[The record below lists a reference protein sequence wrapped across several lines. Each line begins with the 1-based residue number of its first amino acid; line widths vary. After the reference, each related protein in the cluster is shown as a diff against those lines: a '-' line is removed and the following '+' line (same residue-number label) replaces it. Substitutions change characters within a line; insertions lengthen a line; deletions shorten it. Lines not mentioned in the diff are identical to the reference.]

1 MKPNT
6 DSQVFLAGDIGG
18 TNTNLALVR
27 YRQGAFKL
35 EYSQRYS
42 TQQENS
48 LLDPLARFLDSAKQA
63 GFSAPLSACCVSGAG
78 PVVGGVIQLT
88 NAPWAIR
95 QSELQNFLK
104 IPTFLINDFTAVS
117 YAVVLLDTQ
126 DKQAV
131 TMMPHPDGSQPQPGS
146 GMALVVGAGTG
157 LGTGFIQKNED
168 GSYRAFAS
176 EGGHSELPCYD
187 DLSRAFHSWM
197 TDKLGTA
204 PGVELAVSGQ
214 GIDNIFSFI
223 CSPAF
228 SKSLI
233 GERYSLADQTLD
245 MELSQTV
252 SSILAKPESERPALI
267 AGNRA
272 SDWRCALT
280 MEVFVNFYA
289 RKVSGLAS
297 IFLPSGGIYLAGGIS
312 SKNEAFLL
320 ENHRFMR
327 IFEENYA
334 PHIRAF
340 LKDASVV
347 LVRDYS
353 ISLLGAANAALQLSR
368 N

>member
-6 DSQVFLAGDIGG
+6 NSHTFLAGDIGG
-18 TNTNLALVR
+18 TNTNLALVH
-27 YRQGAFKL
+27 YQQGIFKL
-35 EYSQRYS
+35 DYSQRYS
-42 TQQENS
+42 TQQERS
-48 LLDPLARFLDSAKQA
+48 LLDPLTRFIDSAKKA
-63 GFSAPLSACCVSGAG
+63 GFNAPLSACCVSGAG
-78 PVVGGVIQLT
+78 PVVNGEIQLT

-95 QSELQNFLK
+95 QLELQNFLG

-126 DKQAV
+126 DHQAV
-131 TMMPHPDGSQPQPGS
+131 TVMPHSDGSQRQPRS

-157 LGTGFIQKNED
+157 LGVGFIQKND
-168 GSYRAFAS
+168 NGSYVAFPS

-187 DLSRAFHSWM
+187 DLSHAFHSWM

-214 GIDNIFSFI
+214 GIGNIFSFI
-223 CSPAF
+223 CSPVF

-233 GERYSLADQTLD
+233 GEQYGLANQSLDLP
-245 MELSQTV
+245 LSQTA
-252 SSILAKPESERPALI
+252 SMILAKPESDRPALI
-267 AGNRA
+267 AANRTF
-272 SDWRCALT
+272 DWRCALT

-334 PHIRAF
+334 PHIRSF
-340 LKDASVV
+340 LKSASVV